1 MQVKKLTSGLI
12 LVFALAS
19 ILHASSAAAAQ
30 QPSGTLRGRVVDPAG
45 AVVQGATITLTDAAG
60 QEKTVTTDGEGV
72 YTIMLLPGKYTARA
86 AATGFSHAQGEE
98 VEITPGGRKTLDIKL
113 EVTVEE
119 SVDVAGGNG
128 NGLSVEP
135 ETNNSG
141 LVLAGEDLKILSDD
155 PDLLVED
162 LRALAGPGFGPNG
175 TQFFVD
181 GFSGGRLPPKTSIRE
196 VRINQN
202 PFAAEQD
209 SLGFGRVEIFTRP
222 GSGQFNGQLSS
233 FFSDESLNARN
244 PLAPTRAPFQVRTFS
259 ANLTGPLG
267 KKTSFFADLEWRD
280 IDENA
285 VVDARTLDST
295 LNPFT
300 FGQAV
305 VTPQRRS
312 NFSGRVDHQFNKD
325 HTLVARYGFL
335 RSKLDNL
342 GVGGFALPSV
352 AFDSEIREHTLQ
364 LTETAVINPRVLT
377 ETRFQFVH
385 NRNSREGDNSSP
397 TVEVQGAFVGG
408 GAPFGLVFTD
418 SDRYE
423 LNNVTTWAKGA
434 HTVRFGGRLRHVS
447 IDDVAGQNFNGKFVF
462 SSLEQYR
469 QVLSGAPGARP
480 AQLLINGGNP
490 QVGVSQSDLGLFL
503 QDDWR
508 VRPNFM
514 LSYGMRFE
522 TQNNIDDRVNF
533 GPRVSFAWGVGSTK
547 QNTPKFVIRGG
558 AGVFYYRFG
567 EDLTLQ
573 AERFDGV
580 NQQQLI
586 ITNPNFFPVIPA
598 FATLAGSNATT
609 IRSVAGDLRTPYV
622 VSEGLSIE
630 RQLPRSITLSV
641 TYIHQNSY
649 NLLRSR
655 NLNAPLPGTFIPGVP
670 GSGVRPFPGVGNLFQ
685 FESTG
690 SSQSDGLVVNFRSR
704 LTPRVMLFATSRFFR
719 ERADTDGPFD
729 FPADSFDTGG
739 EFGYGTNDVRATTF
753 IGSNISLPWGLSM
766 SAFLR
771 AVSGGRFNI
780 ITGRDTNG
788 DAVFTERPAFAT
800 DLSKPGVVFTDF
812 GAFDPNPGPGQQII
826 PRNYGRGPGYFNMN
840 MRLSKAFFFGSPS
853 ADSPSAGTGPQPSG
867 PQPTGPQP
875 SPGPGGAPQPTPR
888 AAGADQRGRFSL
900 AFTVQVQNLLNHP
913 NFGPAVGNLSS
924 PLFGVSN
931 TLAGVSRRFDF
942 NVRFSF

>member
-1 MQVKKLTSGLI
+1 MHAKKFKTALVI
-12 LVFALAS
+12 VFALACV
-19 ILHASSAAAAQ
+19 LLRAGAAAAQ
-30 QPSGTLRGRVVDPAG
+30 QPSGTLRGQVVDPAG
-45 AVVQGATITLTDAAG
+45 AVVQGATVTLTDAAG
-60 QEKTVTTDGEGV
+60 KEKTATTNGEGV
-72 YTIMLLPGKYTARA
+72 YTVALAPGKYTVRA
-86 AATGFSHAQGEE
+86 TAAGFGLSEGGE
-98 VEITPGGRKTLDIKL
+98 VEVAAGGRTTLDLKL

-119 SVDVAGGNG
+119 SVDVQTGGG
-128 NGLSVEP
+128 GLSVEP

-141 LVLAGEDLKILSDD
+141 LVLTGEDLKMLSDD
-155 PDLLVED
+155 PDLLVDD

-244 PLAPTRAPFQVRTFS
+244 PLAPSKVPFQVRTFS

-267 KKTSFFADLEWRD
+267 KKTSFFADIEWRD
-280 IDENA
+280 IDENT
-285 VVDARTLDST
+285 VVNASVLDGG
-295 LNPFT
+295 LNPVA

-312 NFSGRVDHQFNKD
+312 NLSGRVDHQFNKD

-335 RSKLDNL
+335 RSRLENL

-352 AFDSEIREHTLQ
+352 AFDAEIKEHTLQ
-364 LTETAVINPRVLT
+364 LTETAVVNPRVLN

-385 NRNSREGDNSSP
+385 SRNAREGDSSSP

-408 GAPFGLVFTD
+408 GAPFGLTFTD

-423 LNNVTTWAKGA
+423 LNNVTTWAGGA
-434 HTVRFGGRLRHVS
+434 HTVRFGGRLRHIG

-469 QVLSGAPGARP
+469 QVTSGVAGARP
-480 AQLLINGGNP
+480 AQLLINGGNER
-490 QVGVSQSDLGLFL
+490 VGVSQSDLGLFA

-514 LSYGMRFE
+514 LSYGARFE
-522 TQNNIDDRVNF
+522 TQSNIGDHFDF
-533 GPRVSFAWGVGSTK
+533 APRVSFAWGVGSTK

-586 ITNPNFFPVIPA
+586 ITNPVFFPVIPP

-609 IRSVAGDLRTPYV
+609 VRSVAGGLRSPYV
-622 VSEGLSIE
+622 ISEGLSVE

-670 GSGVRPFPGVGNLFQ
+670 SSGVRPFPGVGNLFQ

-690 SSQSDGLVVNFRSR
+690 SSQSDGMVVNFRSR
-704 LTPRVMLFATSRFFR
+704 LSQRVMLFATSRFFR
-719 ERADTDGPFD
+719 EKTDTDGPFD
-729 FPADSFDTGG
+729 FPANSFDTSG
-739 EFGYGTNDVRATTF
+739 EYGYGVNDVRASVF
-753 IGSNISLPWGLSM
+753 MGSNITLPWNLSM

-771 AVSGGRFNI
+771 VVAGNRFNI

-788 DAVFTERPAFAT
+788 DAVFTERPAFAA
-800 DLSKPGVVFTDF
+800 DLSKPGVVVTDF
-812 GAFDPNPGPGQQII
+812 GAFDPNPGAGQELI
-826 PRNYGRGPGYFNMN
+826 PRNYGRGPGYFNVN
-840 MRLSKAFFFGSPS
+840 MRLTKSFFFGSP
-853 ADSPSAGTGPQPSG
+853 AAGAASPAGGGQ
-867 PQPTGPQP
+867 QPTGPN
-875 SPGPGGAPQPTPR
+875 SAPQ
-888 AAGADQRGRFSL
+888 AVNAGPDQRGRYIL
-900 AFTVQVQNLLNHP
+900 ALTVQVQNLLNHT
-913 NFGPAVGNLSS
+913 NAGPAIGNLSS
-924 PLFGVSN
+924 PLFGQSN
-931 TLAGVSRRFDF
+931 TLAGVPRRFDF
-942 NVRFSF
+942 NLRFTF